1 MTHHA
6 DKPATEPAISLE
18 ESAFDAAEETVEPGT
33 PTAQTDAARSLDSES
48 LDLLEVDAE
57 PAYADPAAPVM
68 DETAEDVQVEATETA
83 SETIAVDAVIIEDAQ
98 VEAVIIEDVQ
108 VEAVV
113 IEEVQVDATTSG
125 DASAEAAI
133 IVEVVEVEAILTET
147 VETTEAASESGDPAE
162 TATAATAE
170 PAAAV
175 AESAP
180 PAEPEVLDLAT
191 IATRTATLESEL
203 ETAEHK
209 ASLIPRLTAL
219 QEGLNS
225 LEPTEERAEIDAR
238 LAAVQASIAIQTA
251 ERAAAKEAIVAR
263 AESLV
268 DSQEWKATSEAFREM
283 QEQLRSIGSAGK
295 ELDDPIWERF
305 RAARSGF
312 HERRTAF
319 FADRQKQWE
328 VSKEKKEALAVE
340 AESLAEVDDFKDKSA
355 RARALMDEWKA
366 AGFAGREA
374 EDELWPKFRGALD
387 RFYERR
393 TAYYEQNKLRKEE
406 LAVKAEEIS
415 GSTDW
420 RATGEAMRRLMEEW
434 KTLGSAGRENDDP
447 LWERFRGAQQIFYE
461 ARSASFAE
469 RESAHK
475 ENIARKEE
483 LCAQAEAIADRDDM
497 RGAIQEVISLQAEW
511 KKVGFIPREK
521 SDELW
526 ARFKAASDR
535 VFSHV
540 DAERQERTQ
549 SREQGF
555 KDAVTRKREQYQR
568 LNESIAHD
576 QANINRWRDTI
587 STLGGGARADQISTE
602 LENRVIE
609 VMLRVREKQARA
621 EELQADLKEMESRLS
636 AEA

>member
-1 MTHHA
+1 MSEAENSTMTHETAHP
-6 DKPATEPAISLE
+6 DEKTTEPSISLE
-18 ESAFDAAEETVEPGT
+18 ESAFDANEETVEAIDVKT
-33 PTAQTDAARSLDSES
+33 QTDAAVSLDSAAIDVSEPVADTS
-48 LDLLEVDAE
+48 EAE
-57 PAYADPAAPVM
+57 DDPLPVM
-68 DETAEDVQVEATETA
+68 DETAEDVQVEAEAPALAEDEIIETVQMEETVVVIVDESTETIEVEEIA
-83 SETIAVDAVIIEDAQ
+83 VLVVDESAETIQ
-98 VEAVIIEDVQ
+98 VEEIAVLV
-108 VEAVV
+108 VEA
-113 IEEVQVDATTSG
+113 
-125 DASAEAAI
+125 
-133 IVEVVEVEAILTET
+133 
-147 VETTEAASESGDPAE
+147 PAE
-162 TATAATAE
+162 TADGDAAEKPEEKAAPQPE
-170 PAAAV
+170 P
-175 AESAP
+175 
-180 PAEPEVLDLAT
+180 LDLAT
-191 IATRTATLESEL
+191 IAAKTTALESEL

-209 ASLIPRLTAL
+209 ASLIGRLTVL
-219 QEGLNS
+219 QEGLNGLDAS
-225 LEPTEERAEIDAR
+225 EERAEIDAR
-238 LAAVQASIAIQTA
+238 LASVQAAIAVQTQ
-251 ERAAAKEAIVAR
+251 ERAAAKEVIVVR

-268 DSQEWKATSEAFREM
+268 DSQDWKATSEAFREM
-283 QEQLRSIGSAGK
+283 QEELRGIGSAGK

-312 HERRTAF
+312 HEHRTAF
-319 FADRQKQWE
+319 FAERQKLWE
-328 VSKEKKEALAVE
+328 ESKVRKEALAAE
-340 AESLAEVDDFKDKSA
+340 AEALAEVEDFKDKSA
-355 RARALMDEWKA
+355 RARALMEEWKA
-366 AGFAGREA
+366 SGFAGREA

-393 TAYYEQNKLRKEE
+393 TAYYEQNKIRKEE

-483 LCAQAEAIADRDDM
+483 LCAQAEEIADRDDM
-497 RGAIQEVISLQAEW
+497 RGAIQEVIALQAEW
-511 KKVGFIPREK
+511 KKVGFIPRDK

-526 ARFKAASDR
+526 QRFKAASDR

-540 DAERQERTQ
+540 DAERQERSQ

-555 KDAVTRKREQYQR
+555 KDAITRKREQYQR

-576 QANINRWRDTI
+576 QTNINRWRDTI
-587 STLGGGARADQISTE
+587 STLGGGARAEQISTE

-609 VMLRVREKQARA
+609 VMMRVREKQARA
-621 EELQADLKEMESRLS
+621 EDLQTDLKEMETR
-636 AEA
+636 ANPPA

>member
-1 MTHHA
+1 MSEAENSTMTHETAHP
-6 DKPATEPAISLE
+6 DEKTTEPSISLE
-18 ESAFDAAEETVEPGT
+18 ESAFDANEETVEAFDVAT
-33 PTAQTDAARSLDSES
+33 QTDAAVSLDSSAIDVSEPVTEPDEIDDES
-48 LDLLEVDAE
+48 
-57 PAYADPAAPVM
+57 APLM
-68 DETAEDVQVEATETA
+68 DETAEDVHIEAEAPAPATEEIVETMQMQIEETVVVIVDESAETIQVEE
-83 SETIAVDAVIIEDAQ
+83 IAILVVESAAEPVDG
-98 VEAVIIEDVQ
+98 
-108 VEAVV
+108 
-113 IEEVQVDATTSG
+113 DATKKP
-125 DASAEAAI
+125 EEQAA
-133 IVEVVEVEAILTET
+133 
-147 VETTEAASESGDPAE
+147 P
-162 TATAATAE
+162 
-170 PAAAV
+170 
-175 AESAP
+175 
-180 PAEPEVLDLAT
+180 EPEPLDLAT
-191 IATRTATLESEL
+191 IATRTAAL

-209 ASLIPRLTAL
+209 ASLIGRLTVL
-219 QEGLNS
+219 QEGLNG
-225 LEPTEERAEIDAR
+225 LEASEERAEIDAR
-238 LAAVQASIAIQTA
+238 LASVQAAIAVQTA
-251 ERAAAKEAIVAR
+251 ERAQAKEVIVAR

-283 QEQLRSIGSAGK
+283 QEELRGIGSAGK

-312 HERRTAF
+312 HEHRTAF
-319 FADRQKQWE
+319 FAERQKLWE
-328 VSKEKKEALAVE
+328 ESKVRKEALAAE
-340 AESLAEVDDFKDKSA
+340 AEALAEVEDFKDKSA
-355 RARALMDEWKA
+355 RARALMEEWKA
-366 AGFAGREA
+366 SGFAGREA

-393 TAYYEQNKLRKEE
+393 SAFYEENKVKKEE

-415 GSTDW
+415 GSTEW

-511 KKVGFIPREK
+511 KKVGFIPRDK

-540 DAERQERTQ
+540 DADRQERAQ

-609 VMLRVREKQARA
+609 VMLRVRDKQARA
-621 EELQADLKEMESRLS
+621 EELQADLKEM
-636 AEA
+636 